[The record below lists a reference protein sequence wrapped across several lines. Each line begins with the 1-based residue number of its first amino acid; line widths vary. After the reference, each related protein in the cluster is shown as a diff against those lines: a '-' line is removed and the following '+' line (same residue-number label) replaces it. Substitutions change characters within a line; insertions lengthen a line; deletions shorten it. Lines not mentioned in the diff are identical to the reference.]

1 MKIEK
6 AIKLQTRLLVGM
18 DADEL
23 RATAETSRI
32 ASQIPGGL
40 PTLSFTQ
47 AEMHQSLCKDSKTQA
62 ALDLFLTHWIE
73 LEERD
78 LRESCVTITRQ
89 ELWSKYLSHGVCP
102 GLLLTHE
109 GEGDTAV
116 AIYRL
121 QKCYSIAKAS
131 HPDLASKI
139 LAKKEA
145 LSSFEDIM
153 PHSSAV

>member
-6 AIKLQTRLLVGM
+6 AIRLQTRLLVGM
-18 DADEL
+18 DADEV
-23 RATAETSRI
+23 RASAEASRI
-32 ASQIPGGL
+32 ASQIPNGL
-40 PTLSFTQ
+40 PALSFTQ
-47 AEMHQSLCKDSKTQA
+47 AEMHQSLCKDPVTQK

-78 LRESCVTITRQ
+78 LAEACVPLPRQ

-102 GLLLTHE
+102 GLLLSHE
-109 GEGDTAV
+109 GEDDTAV

-121 QKCYSIAKAS
+121 QKCYSIAKVA
-131 HPDLASKI
+131 HPELASKI

-145 LSSFEDIM
+145 MTSFEPIM
-153 PHSSAV
+153 PHSSVV